1 MSEAGQIYQL
11 IPAAMAD
18 IGAVG
23 KDKVNSSQG
32 GGFRYRSIDATMS
45 ALKPILTKHHIFT
58 VPEVIEQTREVKESF
73 KGAKLCYSILKVRY
87 RFCAPDGSY
96 VEVTTIGEGMDSGDK
111 ASNKAMSAA
120 YKYALFQLFCIP
132 TEELLAD
139 GDAENPMEQGHPS
152 AQPMRHA
159 AQVTRR
165 DPPSKSANH
174 TETAST
180 QIVRNNIAKMA
191 AANVNK
197 RITDW
202 CNAHGVDKKQFAA
215 FRQALLAAGAVKD
228 IPSSQ
233 MTEADCD
240 ALFAAIQSNF
250 MEE

>member
-1 MSEAGQIYQL
+1 MSEAGLIYQL

-23 KDKVNSSQG
+23 KDKTNTSQG

-45 ALKPILTKHHIFT
+45 ALKPILTKHCIFT
-58 VPEVIEQTREVKESF
+58 VPEVMEQTREVKESF
-73 KGAKLCYSILKVRY
+73 KGAKLNYSILKVRY
-87 RFCAPDGSY
+87 RFCAQDGSY

-132 TEELLAD
+132 TEELLTD
-139 GDAENPMEQGHPS
+139 GDAENPMEQGDGKANRAQAQKARPS
-152 AQPMRHA
+152 VPVARTAPPQPPKPISDATNRI
-159 AQVTRR
+159 
-165 DPPSKSANH
+165 
-174 TETAST
+174 ST
-180 QIVRNNIAKMA
+180 
-191 AANVNK
+191 
-197 RITDW
+197 W
-202 CNAHGVDKKQFAA
+202 CKAHGVDKKQFAA
-215 FRQALLAAGAVKD
+215 FRQALIDAGAVKS
-228 IPSSQ
+228 IASSQ